1 MRTYKQVRL
10 DATLDFWPEVI
21 GDEHRGRALR
31 LGLSHSLTHRGRPA
45 CHRDTTKGQR
55 TAHSEL
61 GIAGGCSKDRAQR
74 NLTAHAPTAPG
85 KLRVA
90 SRHQQYRLRRGMSS
104 AQCNARQPDYQH
116 TPEDCRTN
124 PGTWVRLDLAG
135 PSSPQTAIEHAS
147 VHTKSV
153 FYKSC
158 RANQRKTLAAC
169 DSDAHREVIPH
180 NGHLGLSSVCT
191 WRWCCPVQH
200 QHLRWPLRGLFLPWR
215 GRNVCWR

>member
-1 MRTYKQVRL
+1 MRAYKQVRF
-10 DATLDFWPEVI
+10 DATLDFRPEVV

-31 LGLSHSLTHRGRPA
+31 LGLSHRWTHRGRPA

-55 TAHSEL
+55 TAQSKL
-61 GIAGGCSKDRAQR
+61 GIAGGRSKDRAQR
-74 NLTAHAPTAPG
+74 NLTSHAPTAPG

-147 VHTKSV
+147 VPQ
-153 FYKSC
+153 
-158 RANQRKTLAAC
+158 RASSTIHAGLTSARHSQHATVTLT
-169 DSDAHREVIPH
+169 VK
-180 NGHLGLSSVCT
+180 
-191 WRWCCPVQH
+191 
-200 QHLRWPLRGLFLPWR
+200 
-215 GRNVCWR
+215 